1 MKKMFVYSAYGLRI
15 KSFMSL
21 PELLPATELEW
32 DISIE
37 VGSTDCIPVEVLGK
51 QWYLK
56 ITPTQAVL
64 YLPGLVTFVVCEGV
78 RILIDAAP
86 DADEDLVRAY
96 LVGMVMG
103 IVLFQRG
110 LSVLHAS
117 AVEVDGCSV
126 AFMGNS
132 GQGKSSLAAA
142 LQRHGYPLRNDDV
155 TPVSLNGDLAIAYPG
170 FPQMKLSSESAA
182 ALGYSPDLLFE
193 LNSLE
198 QKRGYRVT
206 DRFTQTPL
214 PLRCIYLLER
224 GDDMQVTGPL
234 NPSEALMELVHQS
247 WPTRLGQPGGSHHF
261 LQCCDLVKRVPFY
274 RLHRSDDLSRLP
286 DLAQFVKDHLE
297 GQANLSPDLLYLSRR
312 SKPMLEYKFCSI

>member
-1 MKKMFVYSAYGLRI
+1 MKKMFVYSTYGLRI
-15 KSFMSL
+15 KSFMPL

-32 DISIE
+32 DISID

-64 YLPGLVTFVVCEGV
+64 YLPGLVTFVVCEGL

-117 AVEVDGCSV
+117 AVEVNGCSV

-142 LQRHGYPLRNDDV
+142 LQRQGYALRNDDV

-182 ALGYSPDLLFE
+182 VLEYSPDLLFE

-198 QKRGYRVT
+198 HKRGYRVIDT
-206 DRFTQTPL
+206 FTQTPL

-224 GDDMQVTGPL
+224 GDDMQVTEPL
-234 NPSEALMELVHQS
+234 NPSEALMELISQS

-261 LQCCDLVKRVPFY
+261 LQCCDLAKRVPFY
-274 RLHRSDDLSRLP
+274 RLHRTDNLSRLP
-286 DLAQFVKDHLE
+286 DLAKFVKDHLE
-297 GQANLSPDLLYLSRR
+297 WQAELNPNLLNVCQC
-312 SKPMLEYKFCSI
+312 SKPTPDYEFCSI